1 MGEVA
6 KKKTLGCEKSFWRGQ
21 VLSTFLFILY
31 GLGINWG
38 CSQFVNPMLNFVIW
52 VMTFWHFEDNIKE
65 GMSKQIR
72 GQLGVKGSCG
82 LGMTFQ
88 VAM

>member
-1 MGEVA
+1 M
-6 KKKTLGCEKSFWRGQ
+6 
-21 VLSTFLFILY
+21 
-31 GLGINWG
+31 
-38 CSQFVNPMLNFVIW
+38 NPMLNFVIW
-52 VMTFWHFEDNIKE
+52 VMTFWHFVDNNIKE